1 MTGDANR
8 TADQS
13 QSCSVSS
20 STSQF
25 ALKLKDGRVVKLDDV
40 GNQRVQEAMKNKK
53 KWSSDAAASKPIH
66 ATVSGVLNDDRLVV
80 MSIK

>member
-1 MTGDANR
+1 
-8 TADQS
+8 
-13 QSCSVSS
+13 
-20 STSQF
+20 
-25 ALKLKDGRVVKLDDV
+25 
-40 GNQRVQEAMKNKK
+40 MKNKK